1 MLSTETPEALRNKVF
16 FDVTFHFGRRGRE
29 GWKDVKKDS
38 FVFKTDD
45 EGAEYATIRYN
56 EKTKKNNGLDKHRTE
71 KDQRMYATGDSNCP
85 VASLKLYLQKLD
97 DKSDYFLQGI
107 SPKAGKWYNGRK
119 MGINN
124 VNDFMKKISNEAK
137 LSHVY
142 TNHSIRA
149 TAATVLANNG
159 IELND
164 ILAIT
169 GHKDTKSLLPYTE
182 KVSDAKRRKMSSI
195 LHDHAGTASTQNN
208 SSTVVPDATSS
219 VQITASHHEEST
231 AAQTNVFQQEW
242 NQATNGMFNSAT
254 FHATTMTFQI
264 IKHWL
269 KR

>member
-1 MLSTETPEALRNKVF
+1 MP
-16 FDVTFHFGRRGRE
+16 DVRQDGT
-29 GWKDVKKDS
+29 
-38 FVFKTDD
+38 
-45 EGAEYATIRYN
+45 
-56 EKTKKNNGLDKHRTE
+56 EKTQDESLHPSPAKHRTE

-124 VNDFMKKISNEAK
+124 VNDFMKISNEAK

-182 KVSDAKRRKMSSI
+182 KCRTPNDAR
-195 LHDHAGTASTQNN
+195 
-208 SSTVVPDATSS
+208 
-219 VQITASHHEEST
+219 
-231 AAQTNVFQQEW
+231 
-242 NQATNGMFNSAT
+242 
-254 FHATTMTFQI
+254 
-264 IKHWL
+264 
-269 KR
+269 